1 VHELLKNMWLLLREF
16 VRYLLFARGL
26 FLMQSAQVLIFA
38 RSALLDES
46 SATQH
51 TSEDLDGHLTQN
63 LPDIE
68 IMPMAVLASIRSEVQ
83 ALLKDG
89 AASTLCVLLRP
100 RSRGAVT
107 LASID
112 PRARPRCTFNA
123 LSDPA
128 DMAVMKKA
136 VRLGQAVGRRT
147 SESGFP
153 LGDVLIGA
161 DNTDADLE
169 RHIRENVASTYH
181 YTSSCRMA
189 PLAEG
194 GVVDDRLRVHGI
206 DGLRIADASVFPA
219 IPSSHTQAPTVMVA
233 ERCVAFIRA
242 DRKGQ

>member
-1 VHELLKNMWLLLREF
+1 MWLLLRELA
-16 VRYLLFARGL
+16 RYLLFTRGL
-26 FLMQSAQVLIFA
+26 FLMQTAQVLIFA

-51 TSEDLDGHLTQN
+51 TSADLDGRLPQN

-68 IMPMAVLASIRSEVQ
+68 IMPMAVAATNRREVQ
-83 ALLKDG
+83 ALVTKG
-89 AASTLCVLLRP
+89 AASALCVLLRP
-100 RSRGAVT
+100 GSRGVVA
-107 LASID
+107 LASTD

-128 DMAVMKKA
+128 DMAIMKKA
-136 VRLGQAVGRRT
+136 VRLGQAVGRRIG
-147 SESGFP
+147 ESSFP
-153 LGDVLIGA
+153 LGDVLIGT
-161 DNTDADLE
+161 DDTDADLE
-169 RHIRENVASTYH
+169 RHIRENIGSTYH

-219 IPSSHTQAPTVMVA
+219 VPSSHTQAPTVMIA
-233 ERCVAFIRA
+233 ERCAAFIRA
-242 DRKGQ
+242 DGKGQ